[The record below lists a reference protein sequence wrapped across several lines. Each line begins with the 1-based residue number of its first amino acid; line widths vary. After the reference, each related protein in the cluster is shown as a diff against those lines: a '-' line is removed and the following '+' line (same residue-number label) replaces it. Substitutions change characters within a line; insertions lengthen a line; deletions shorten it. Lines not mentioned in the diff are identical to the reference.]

1 MHPRLLPTTLI
12 AAAALIMTTA
22 GAAPPL
28 TTQPAP
34 IRSGWTAQQAPGF
47 YRLRLGDFRITV
59 VSDGTAARDLSA
71 IMSDPAK
78 VRQAY
83 ADSHEGLPAELSI
96 NCYVIETGTQTIL
109 VDTGAGELFGATGGH
124 LVENLRAAGYAPE
137 DIDAVLLTHI
147 HADHSGGLSIG
158 GKRVFP
164 NALVYVD
171 QRDPAYWLDPQHE
184 TQAPADK
191 RLSFQQSRQTVGPYL
206 AAGKLRTFDGAQQL
220 FDGVRSVSLHGHTPG
235 MSGYMVESRGQR
247 LLLWGDRARSAG
259 AVRHAGTV
267 NRLRRQGPGGGGDPP
282 AHSGRCSR
290 PGLSDRRR
298 TPVISGAGACG
309 RQPGPI
315 SLDSQVVHRRA
326 MSAIYRYRIARKS
339 PPANRPA

>member
-28 TTQPAP
+28 TPEPAP

-206 AAGKLRTFDGAQQL
+206 ADGKLRTFDGAQQL

-247 LLLWGDRARSAG
+247 LLLWGDIVHAAQAQFATPALSIDYDVKAPAAVATRQRILADAAAQGYLIGG
-259 AVRHAGTV
+259 AH
-267 NRLRRQGPGGGGDPP
+267 L
-282 AHSGRCSR
+282 SF
-290 PGLSDRRR
+290 PGLGH
-298 TPVISGAGACG
+298 VAG
-309 RQPGPI
+309 
-315 SLDSQVVHRRA
+315 SQGV
-326 MSAIYRYRIARKS
+326 YRWIPKSYIAA
-339 PPANRPA
+339 P